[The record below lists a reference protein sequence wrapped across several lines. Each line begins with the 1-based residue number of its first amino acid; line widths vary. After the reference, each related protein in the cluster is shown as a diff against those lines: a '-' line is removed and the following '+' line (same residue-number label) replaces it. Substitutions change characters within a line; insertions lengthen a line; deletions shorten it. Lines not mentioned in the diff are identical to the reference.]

1 MDSSKQKSD
10 SFHTLQ
16 MKPGETELLRLR
28 NQTNAIGALAEL
40 VWNAIDADAKDIRVD
55 WKENEMMGVESIT
68 VTDDGH
74 GIAID
79 ENDFSEH
86 PFASLGDSDKHT
98 LHHQSP
104 GGRILHGRFGKGR
117 IRALALGGVITWD
130 TVYSKT
136 AKTNKRYTIK
146 GVVGEASLQLS
157 TPKNSKKS
165 TGTSVTVEHVSE
177 KGNTLDLKSVRRR
190 FSLIFSEHLSN
201 YSDIAIH
208 IQGERLRP
216 EGMISK
222 RYLIGTSTTHL
233 QPEGKINWQLRCL
246 HWKEPVSDSRG
257 RLFLCDAN
265 QLVIGEHELGLRGSE
280 EYTFYLD
287 CPKAR
292 EWEDDGL
299 IALKDDAQQVF
310 LEARL
315 KAHRFLRNTFRE
327 RAESLAEEL
336 TEQRIFPYPSGG
348 KGAEVE
354 HQKKIF
360 SEMALHIKQNIGSYE
375 KMNLDNKRLLFK
387 LLQGLI
393 EIEPKKAVDI
403 LNKSLR
409 MSAEDRKELLRLAE
423 GAAV

>member
-1 MDSSKQKSD
+1 
-10 SFHTLQ
+10 
-16 MKPGETELLRLR
+16 
-28 NQTNAIGALAEL
+28 
-40 VWNAIDADAKDIRVD
+40 
-55 WKENEMMGVESIT
+55 
-68 VTDDGH
+68 
-74 GIAID
+74 
-79 ENDFSEH
+79 
-86 PFASLGDSDKHT
+86 
-98 LHHQSP
+98 
-104 GGRILHGRFGKGR
+104 
-117 IRALALGGVITWD
+117 
-130 TVYSKT
+130 
-136 AKTNKRYTIK
+136 
-146 GVVGEASLQLS
+146 
-157 TPKNSKKS
+157 
-165 TGTSVTVEHVSE
+165 
-177 KGNTLDLKSVRRR
+177 
-190 FSLIFSEHLSN
+190 
-201 YSDIAIH
+201 
-208 IQGERLRP
+208 
-216 EGMISK
+216 MISK